1 MPTERRLKLQRAA
14 CNSSSDMKVTKKAN
28 VSREHDVA
36 HFAQML
42 IHNLFVA
49 YWVYRNVNLQH
60 FILGCFHPL
69 ICPRS
74 PWANALLVFKMFQ
87 WNIDRLHLQ
96 WLSRDFFFFL
106 FCFFFSLLPSCHSI
120 WLHSWLDPK
129 KRWQSKWKSISAWR
143 RFVHPTAWW
152 GLNREPSHLIKC
164 TLHTWSACSVTQL
177 VYLLALFPLDCTHKF
192 HSSEQP
198 VTSCVSASLC
208 LYIPRGH
215 LLAAMKNVMKQSSF
229 FFFPG
234 NPCV

>member
-1 MPTERRLKLQRAA
+1 MRCLFLK
-14 CNSSSDMKVTKKAN
+14 
-28 VSREHDVA
+28 
-36 HFAQML
+36 
-42 IHNLFVA
+42 
-49 YWVYRNVNLQH
+49 
-60 FILGCFHPL
+60 CFNGTL
-69 ICPRS
+69 TDYTFSGLAGIFFS
-74 PWANALLVFKMFQ
+74 
-87 WNIDRLHLQ
+87 
-96 WLSRDFFFFL
+96 FFFV
-106 FCFFFSLLPSCHSI
+106 FFFLLPSCHSI

-229 FFFPG
+229 FFSLAIHVFRIIYTSL
-234 NPCV
+234 CRKAHAS